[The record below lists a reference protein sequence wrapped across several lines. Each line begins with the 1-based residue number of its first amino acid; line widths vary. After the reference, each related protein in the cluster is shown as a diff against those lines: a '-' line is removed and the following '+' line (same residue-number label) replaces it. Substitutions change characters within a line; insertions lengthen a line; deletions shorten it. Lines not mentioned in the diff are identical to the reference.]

1 MNMGA
6 QLGGAVTASLTPA
19 IAAGYSWTTSF
30 YVAAILAALGAFAW
44 LVVNPD
50 RSLAHTQ

>member
-19 IAAGYSWTTSF
+19 IATRYSWTASF
-30 YVAAILAALGAFAW
+30 YVAAILAALGALAW

-50 RSLAHTQ
+50 RSLANNQ